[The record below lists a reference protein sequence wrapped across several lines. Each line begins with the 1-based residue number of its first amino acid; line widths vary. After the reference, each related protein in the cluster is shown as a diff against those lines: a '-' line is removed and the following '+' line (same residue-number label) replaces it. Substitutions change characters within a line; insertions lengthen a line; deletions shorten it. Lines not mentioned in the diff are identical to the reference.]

1 MSAIAESTFG
11 AESNPN
17 GRVWLMYIKLYSR
30 FLTGG
35 NLKGEPGAFCRPL
48 WCLLLSRKPFFLLQ
62 GLVRRGDPLRH
73 TRVSEDKDSEMP
85 CQGMK
90 GQLFLARSVLFSFGM
105 IPNGLTW
112 MSRDRKF
119 YGSLIILPR
128 VTFLYKY

>member
-1 MSAIAESTFG
+1 M
-11 AESNPN
+11 
-17 GRVWLMYIKLYSR
+17 L
-30 FLTGG
+30 
-35 NLKGEPGAFCRPL
+35 
-48 WCLLLSRKPFFLLQ
+48 
-62 GLVRRGDPLRH
+62 RGDPLRH

-119 YGSLIILPR
+119 GGSLIIFPR
-128 VTFLYKY
+128 VTFLCKY